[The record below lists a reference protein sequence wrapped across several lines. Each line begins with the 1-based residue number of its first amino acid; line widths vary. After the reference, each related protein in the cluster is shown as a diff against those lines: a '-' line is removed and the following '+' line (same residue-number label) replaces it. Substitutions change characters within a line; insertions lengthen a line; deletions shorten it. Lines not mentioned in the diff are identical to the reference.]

1 MHRKNLTIDKDLM
14 NISNLEWMPWIGDS
28 FFNSNKRLL
37 IIGESHYS
45 DGNTEQAFLKNKNLA
60 AKKDFTRNTIYQ
72 TQIQKAY
79 EHKPLKNLFAALF
92 GTSKIDETKIW
103 SQLAYYNFIQR
114 SMNYSNINGQKNTEQ
129 PTINDF
135 DLGWETFV
143 EVTKILK
150 PTDCIFIGVRAA
162 EPFERMMDKLN
173 IKRTDR
179 VVHPEINNVSP
190 RTASIKIDGQLINL
204 TFIKHTSAYFS
215 TEAWSGFLNNKN
227 KEVISNLFDNN

>member
-1 MHRKNLTIDKDLM
+1 MNLLDLSKDNALDKIPSLTW
-14 NISNLEWMPWIGDS
+14 LPWIGKNY
-28 FFNSNKRLL
+28 FNSNKKLL

-45 DGNTEQAFLKNKNLA
+45 DGITEEAFFHNQKLA
-60 AKKDFTRNTIYQ
+60 YRNDFTRNTIYQ

-79 EHKPLKNLFAALF
+79 EHKPLKNLFTALF
-92 GTSKIDETKIW
+92 GSSAIDENKVW
-103 SQLAYYNFIQR
+103 SELAYYNFVQR
-114 SMNYSNINGQKNTEQ
+114 SMNYSTSNGEKNTEQ
-129 PTINDF
+129 PTIKDF
-135 DLGWETFV
+135 DLGGETFIELV
-143 EVTKILK
+143 KILK

-190 RTASIKIDGQLINL
+190 RTASITMDGQPINL

-215 TEAWSGFLNNKN
+215 PEAWSGFLGKYTDTL
-227 KEVISNLFDNN
+227 KTIK

>member
-1 MHRKNLTIDKDLM
+1 MYLIHTNEDAKLNAIASLSWL
-14 NISNLEWMPWIGDS
+14 PWIGKDY
-28 FFNSNKRLL
+28 FNSNKRLL

-45 DGNTEQAFLKNKNLA
+45 DGSSEEAFLQNKNLA
-60 AKKDFTRNTIYQ
+60 AKNDFTRNTILQ

-79 EHKPLKNLFAALF
+79 EHKPLKNLFSALF
-92 GTSKIDETKIW
+92 GGSKIDETKVW

-129 PTINDF
+129 PTIKDF
-135 DLGWETFV
+135 DKGWETFI
-143 EVTKILK
+143 EVAKIIK

-162 EPFERMMDKLN
+162 EPFERMMDQLN

-179 VVHPEINNVSP
+179 IVHPEINNVSP
-190 RTASIKIDGQLINL
+190 RTASITIDGQPINL

-215 TEAWSGFLNNKN
+215 PEAWSEFLEWQHKDT
-227 KEVISNLFDNN
+227 ISIF

>member
-1 MHRKNLTIDKDLM
+1 MNLLDLSKD
-14 NISNLEWMPWIGDS
+14 NALEKIPTLTWLPWIGKDY
-28 FFNSNKRLL
+28 FNSNKRLL

-45 DGNTEQAFLKNKNLA
+45 DGISDEAFLHNQQLA
-60 AKKDFTRNTIYQ
+60 AKNDFTRNTIYQ

-79 EHKPLKNLFAALF
+79 EHKPLKNLFSALF
-92 GTSKIDETKIW
+92 GGAIIDQNKVW
-103 SQLAYYNFIQR
+103 SQLAYYNFVQR

-129 PTINDF
+129 PTIKDF
-135 DLGWETFV
+135 DKGWETFI
-143 EVTKILK
+143 EVAKILK

-179 VVHPEINNVSP
+179 IVHPEINNVSP
-190 RTASIKIDGQLINL
+190 RTASITIDGHQINL

-215 TEAWSGFLNNKN
+215 PNTWSDFL
-227 KEVISNLFDNN
+227 EGRFEL

>member
-1 MHRKNLTIDKDLM
+1 M
-14 NISNLEWMPWIGDS
+14 NILDNSKDNSLENINGLTWLPWIGKEY
-28 FFNSNKRLL
+28 FNSSKRLL

-45 DGNTEQAFLKNKNLA
+45 DGSTEQAFLANKKLASKN
-60 AKKDFTRNTIYQ
+60 DFTRNTIIQ

-79 EHKPLKNLFAALF
+79 EHKPLKNLFTALY
-92 GTSKIDETKIW
+92 GNKSINEEKLW
-103 SQLAYYNFIQR
+103 SQLAYYNFVQR

-129 PTINDF
+129 PIIKDF
-135 DLGWETFV
+135 DLGWETFIELV
-143 EVTKILK
+143 KILK

-179 VVHPEINNVSP
+179 IVHPEINNVSP
-190 RTASIKIDGQLINL
+190 RTACITLDGNTINL

-215 TEAWSGFLNNKN
+215 PDAWSEFLGKHLDML
-227 KEVISNLFDNN
+227 KTIK